1 MISKPSGYDE
11 APAYT
16 GEFAQLPAGLYICE
30 ILGAKQEDY
39 NGHARFI
46 MQFDIA
52 EGEHKGFYQKQ
63 YNAEKQT
70 SQNAKFKGVH
80 RQNMEDQGL
89 PFFKGLMTSVERS
102 NQGYHFPWGTKG
114 NEKTLVGKKFGA
126 VMGREEFL
134 TADGEKRMAT
144 KIVQIRSVDGLK
156 DAKIPE
162 DKLLEDETEKNVSSA
177 KNGQAAPTD
186 KDGFMNLPDDIDEE
200 LPFM

>member
-1 MISKPSGYDE
+1 MITKPQGYDE

-16 GEFAQLPAGLYICE
+16 GEFSQLPAGLYICE

-80 RQNMEDQGL
+80 RQNMEEQGL

-134 TADGEKRMAT
+134 TSDGEKRMAT
-144 KIVQIRSVDGLK
+144 KVVQIRSIEGLK

-162 DKLLEDETEKNVSSA
+162 DKLLQDAPAAQDSA
-177 KNGQAAPTD
+177 GPKYGPAD
-186 KDGFMNLPDDIDEE
+186 GDGFMNISDGVDEE

>member
-1 MISKPSGYDE
+1 MITKPQGYDE

-16 GEFAQLPAGLYICE
+16 GEFTQLPAGLYVCE
-30 ILGAKQEDY
+30 ILGAKQEEY
-39 NGHARFI
+39 NGHDRFI

-63 YNAEKQT
+63 YNAEKVNN
-70 SQNAKFKGVH
+70 QNAKYKGVH
-80 RQNMEDQGL
+80 RQYMDNNGL
-89 PFFKGLMTSVERS
+89 PFFKGMMTSIERS

-134 TADGEKRMAT
+134 TSDGEKRMAT

-156 DAKIPE
+156 DAKVPE
-162 DKLLEDETEKNVSSA
+162 DKLLDDTPAASA
-177 KNGQAAPTD
+177 PDPQQGTG
-186 KDGFMNLPDDIDEE
+186 DGFENIPDGIDEE